1 MACALAPANRVSTP
15 GTNGIRAVSVEGR
28 AAADNRRLSMSA
40 PLAASRFGAVLDMVT
55 DRFCTSLLLM
65 VVGHLTEAQGGMPV
79 AAALVALDFI
89 SHWYAMYA

>member
-1 MACALAPANRVSTP
+1 
-15 GTNGIRAVSVEGR
+15 
-28 AAADNRRLSMSA
+28 
-40 PLAASRFGAVLDMVT
+40 MVT

-65 VVGHLTEAQGGMPV
+65 VVGQLFEEQNGMPI

>member
-1 MACALAPANRVSTP
+1 
-15 GTNGIRAVSVEGR
+15 
-28 AAADNRRLSMSA
+28 
-40 PLAASRFGAVLDMVT
+40 MVT